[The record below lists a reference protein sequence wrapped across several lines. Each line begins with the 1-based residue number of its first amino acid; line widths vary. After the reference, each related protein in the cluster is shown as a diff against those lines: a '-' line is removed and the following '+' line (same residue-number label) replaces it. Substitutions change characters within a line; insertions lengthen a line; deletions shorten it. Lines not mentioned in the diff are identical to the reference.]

1 MSVHSLM
8 FGWEFPPRHA
18 GGLGVA
24 CQGLVRGLLH
34 HSVDVTL
41 VLPSSVGVDA
51 ENLHVVSPTTSQMH
65 SIIVP
70 SDLQPYD
77 TLQSYS
83 IRQEKKVHDAS
94 LPELYGPNLGDAVHS
109 YTQLAVEMTRDVDTD
124 VIHCHDWMTYDA
136 ALHAASYHKVP
147 VVAHVHATEFDRTD
161 AQPNPWIAGIERRA
175 LRKMDRVVA
184 VSNYTKRVLQERYD
198 LPGDK
203 ISVVHNGHSCNPKR
217 GPSTLHTQFGV
228 HKKRPLVLFLG
239 RLTVQKNPLQFLEIA
254 KRVVAIRPD
263 VQFVMAGDGQMLPFL
278 MQRACEMGV
287 GHNVIFTGK
296 VNSREAEALY
306 READC
311 FVMPS
316 LSEPFGLVAL
326 EAIAND
332 TPVILSKQSGAAE
345 VIDDSFKVD
354 FWDSDL
360 MADCLLTIL
369 REEPLSRQL
378 RTQATNVLHRL
389 TWENQ
394 ADRIKSIY
402 HDLIQC

>member
-1 MSVHSLM
+1 M

-24 CQGLVRGLLH
+24 CQGLVQGLLRH
-34 HSVDVTL
+34 HVDITL

-51 ENLHVVSPTTSQMH
+51 ENFGLRTPVSTSFS
-65 SIIVP
+65 SIFVP

-77 TLQSYS
+77 TWQSYAQ
-83 IRQEKKVHDAS
+83 RLQEQKQDAS
-94 LPELYGPNLGDAVHS
+94 LPELYGPNLGEAVET
-109 YTQLAVEMTRDVDTD
+109 YTRLAVDMTRDVHAD

-136 ALHAASYHKVP
+136 ALHAATHHHVP

-184 VSNYTKRVLQERYD
+184 VSNYTKRVLQDRYD
-198 LPGDK
+198 LPAHK
-203 ISVVHNGHSCNPKR
+203 ISVVHNGHNCNPHR
-217 GPSTLHTQFGV
+217 GNSTLLTRRGISQ
-228 HKKRPLVLFLG
+228 KRPLVLFLG

-254 KRVVAIRPD
+254 KRVVAIQPD
-263 VQFVMAGDGQMLPFL
+263 VQFVMAGDGQMLPDL
-278 MQRACEMGV
+278 MLRACAMGL
-287 GHNVIFTGK
+287 GRNVIFTGK
-296 VNSREAEALY
+296 VNKREAEALY

-326 EAIAND
+326 EAIAHD

-345 VIDDSFKVD
+345 VIEDAFKVD
-354 FWDSDL
+354 YWDSDL

-369 REEPLSRQL
+369 RDEPLSRQL
-378 RTQATNVLHRL
+378 KSQASNVLNRL

-394 ADRIKSIY
+394 ASHIKSIY
-402 HDLIQC
+402 HDLIRC